1 MAINLAE
8 KYSSAVDEVFRK
20 GTLTQPLTSQNTAE
34 FIGAQTVKVYS
45 MGTAE
50 MNDYKTSG
58 ANRYGTPEELGD
70 TTQELTLT
78 RKRSFA
84 FTIDATNRLDS
95 PEGVRDAAKALRRQ
109 IDQRVIPELD
119 GYRLAAAAKGAGIS
133 EYYTPDKSTIV
144 STLLD
149 ITARMDNEEVPESG
163 RYFYASP
170 KVVNLLKSTDEL
182 LKTGAA
188 DNALIK
194 GAVGEIDGM
203 AVIKTPESRLP
214 VGAWGVIVHPEA
226 IVAPVKLA
234 EYKVHENPP
243 GIAGNLVEG
252 LVYYDC
258 FVLDNK
264 KNAVAVGYTS
274 FNITMTGT
282 TVNKIAGYPAGTFVY
297 KAGASVTAPKFG
309 DDLSSWTALP
319 ADGAT
324 TASSGNKLCVA
335 VRGSDGKCVTFSNV
349 VTVA

>member
-1 MAINLAE
+1 MAVNLAE
-8 KYSSAVDEVFRK
+8 KYSSAVDEVFKK
-20 GTLTQPLTSQNTAE
+20 GALTQPLTSQNTAE

-45 MGTAE
+45 MDTAD
-50 MNDYKTSG
+50 MNDYKTTGS
-58 ANRYGTPEELGD
+58 NRYGTPEELGD

-78 RKRSFA
+78 RKRSFT
-84 FTIDATNRLDS
+84 FTIDATNAADS

-144 STLLD
+144 SKLLG
-149 ITARMDNEEVPESG
+149 ITAQMDNAEVPETG
-163 RYFYASP
+163 RYFYADPS
-170 KVVNLLKSTDEL
+170 VVNLLKSTDEL
-182 LKTGAA
+182 LKTSEAT
-188 DNALIK
+188 NAIIK

-203 AVIKTPESRLP
+203 SVIKTPESRLP
-214 VGAWGVIVHPEA
+214 VGAWGIFIHPEA
-226 IVAPVKLA
+226 VISPVKLA

-258 FVLDNK
+258 FILDNK

-274 FNITMTGT
+274 FNITMTGAK
-282 TVNKIAGYPAGTFVY
+282 VDPIKRLPAGTFVY

-309 DDLSSWTALP
+309 DDLSGWTVLP
-319 ADGAT
+319 ADGTT
-324 TASSGNKLCVA
+324 TASSGNKVCVA
-335 VRGSDGKCVTFSNV
+335 VRGADGKCVTFSNV

>member
-20 GTLTQPLTSQNTAE
+20 GSLTEPLASQNTAE
-34 FIGAQTVKVYS
+34 FIGAQTVRVYS
-45 MGTAE
+45 MDTAE

-78 RKRSFA
+78 RKRSFT
-84 FTIDATNRLDS
+84 FTIDATNAADT

-133 EYYTPDKSTIV
+133 EFYTPDKSTVV
-144 STLLD
+144 STLLG
-149 ITARMDNEEVPESG
+149 ITAKMDNEEIPETG
-163 RYFYASP
+163 RYFYAAPS
-170 KVVNLLKSTDEL
+170 VVNLLKSTDEL
-182 LKTGAA
+182 LKTSEAT
-188 DNALIK
+188 NALIK

-203 AVIKTPESRLP
+203 AVIKTPEGRLP

-226 IVAPVKLA
+226 VIAPVKLA

-274 FNITMTGT
+274 FNISMTGT
-282 TVNKIAGYPAGTFVY
+282 TVNKIAGFPAGTFVY
-297 KAGASVTAPKFG
+297 KAGASVTAPKSG
-309 DDLSSWTALP
+309 DDLSGWTVLP
-319 ADGAT
+319 ADGST
-324 TASSGNKLCVA
+324 TASSGNKVCVA
-335 VRGSDGKCVTFSNV
+335 VRGADGKCVTFSNV